1 MNVGMAT
8 SLEGCHCAPA
18 EQAKA
23 LTQSYR
29 GWVSTADELM
39 GLVQGVRRVV
49 RRRLRAQVPGPALRG
64 AQVELLQL
72 VEEEPGVGVAAAARS
87 LHVAGN
93 TVSTLVNQLIE
104 AGMLH
109 RSVDPA
115 DRRAARLTLTDAARD
130 RLARWRAARSLLV
143 AEAVGRLSA
152 HDVAAL
158 EAALPALKNLV
169 RELEE

>member
-1 MNVGMAT
+1 
-8 SLEGCHCAPA
+8 
-18 EQAKA
+18 
-23 LTQSYR
+23 
-29 GWVSTADELM
+29 M